1 MNWEFREGL
10 KYSKDHEWV
19 RVDEG
24 NLVIVGITDYAQ
36 HKLGDVVF
44 VELPEVDDEVKAG
57 ESMGVIES
65 VKAVADVFS
74 AIDGVVTE
82 VNEDLLDQPELLN
95 QEPFEGGWIAKI
107 ELSNEG
113 QLNELLDM
121 EGYKEF
127 IRQEEEG

>member
-19 RVDEG
+19 RQEG
-24 NLVIVGITDYAQ
+24 DVVVVGITDYAQ
-36 HKLGDVVF
+36 DKLGDVVF
-44 VELPEVDDEVKAG
+44 AELPEVDSEVKAG

-74 AIDGVVTE
+74 AVDGVVVE
-82 VNEDLLDQPELLN
+82 INEDLLDQPELLN
-95 QEPFEGGWIAKI
+95 QEPYEAGWIAKI
-107 ELSNEG
+107 ELSSKE

-127 IRQEEEG
+127 IRQEEG